1 MVQNRIWRTLG
12 FVQAG
17 VDACAANIAPHEVA
31 PQHRI
36 CDLQEG
42 FLVGNIEESELVEGG
57 QVSAAW
63 MDYLSLKGYERTTK
77 VGLRLQSLNFH
88 YKVRVRVKGHPKSA

>member
-1 MVQNRIWRTLG
+1 MG

-17 VDACAANIAPHEVA
+17 VDACAANVAPHEVA
-31 PQHRI
+31 PQRRI

-63 MDYLSLKGYERTTK
+63 MDYLSLKGYEESRGGVK
-77 VGLRLQSLNFH
+77 RGPVVVLLLFGLS
-88 YKVRVRVKGHPKSA
+88 